1 MELTGQH
8 RIPAPRQAVWDAL
21 NDPELLKECITGCQ
35 RLEKIDD
42 RNMTA
47 TVQAK
52 VGPVKA
58 TFNATVEIVDP
69 EPPVRYTL
77 VGEGKGGVA
86 GFAKGSADV
95 ALTEDGAE
103 TILDYTA
110 RATVGGKL
118 AQLGSRLVD
127 TTAKKYAADFF
138 TCFVEKMAERSGT
151 APAATEA
158 AAPAAAAAAPAATA
172 AGVAATAGSGTAATA
187 DDDGPLSSEIIEEGL
202 DEAEIAYQSP
212 PIDSPHLEDT
222 IEEELEE
229 AAARFSWGGA
239 VMWGMLAFAVVILVL
254 IALQ

>member
-8 RIPAPRQAVWDAL
+8 RIPAPREAVWDAL
-21 NDPELLKECITGCQ
+21 NDPELLKDCITGCQ
-35 RLEKIDD
+35 RLEKVDD
-42 RNMTA
+42 SHMTA

-58 TFNATVEIVDP
+58 TFNASVEIVDP

-103 TILDYTA
+103 TVLDYTA

-138 TCFVEKMAERSGT
+138 TVFCEKMAERHGAAT
-151 APAATEA
+151 APAAAVDPA
-158 AAPAAAAAAPAATA
+158 AAPAPAAEPAPATT
-172 AGVAATAGSGTAATA
+172 GDTPDET
-187 DDDGPLSSEIIEEGL
+187 LLEEGL
-202 DEAEIAYQSP
+202 DEAEIALEST
-212 PIDSPHLEDT
+212 PIDSPHMEDT
-222 IEEELEE
+222 IESELEE
-229 AAARFSWGGA
+229 AAAGWQWGGA
-239 VMWGMLAFAVVILVL
+239 MMWGMLAFAVVVLVL
-254 IALQ
+254 IALR

>member
-127 TTAKKYAADFF
+127 TTARKYAADFF
-138 TCFVEKMAERSGT
+138 TCFVEKMAERSG
-151 APAATEA
+151 AG
-158 AAPAAAAAAPAATA
+158 PAAAAGAATA
-172 AGVAATAGSGTAATA
+172 SGATTAAATEG
-187 DDDGPLSSEIIEEGL
+187 DEPLSSEIIEEGL